1 VEAKVL
7 LKVGDN
13 ITTDHIMPAGAQ
25 ITALRSNIPA
35 ISEYVFSRVD
45 EGFVSRAR
53 QADGGIVLG
62 GENYG
67 QGSSREHAA
76 LAPRHLGIRAIVAKS
91 FARIHRANLVNFG
104 ILPLTL
110 VNADEYDGLELGDQ
124 ITLHTADLVPEKTV
138 TATVGADRTIELRH
152 GLTEQELA
160 IIKAGGLLNTVR
172 GS

>member
-1 VEAKVL
+1 
-7 LKVGDN
+7 
-13 ITTDHIMPAGAQ
+13 I
-25 ITALRSNIPA
+25 
-35 ISEYVFSRVD
+35 
-45 EGFVSRAR
+45 
-53 QADGGIVLG
+53 IVG

-110 VNADEYDGLELGDQ
+110 TNGDDYETLEQGDQ
-124 ITLHTADLVPEKTV
+124 ITLRTEELVPEKTI
-138 TATVGADRTIELRH
+138 TATVGADKTIELAH
-152 GLTEQELA
+152 GLTEQELR